1 MSAAVSPMPWASNPM
16 PVDRPEI
23 LSTIVQIYSAIE
35 TPGLWPSVL
44 ESISDLVEGEHVLL
58 FANYGDSIADDIQA
72 MACTDPNIWRPY
84 REYYASRNVWTERC
98 DQIFPAGSV
107 RYSHHAICDAELSE
121 TEFFTDFL
129 EPNGMAYGFGV
140 EIPLPHQ
147 PTALLSSLRSPEMG
161 PFEES
166 DGCILSA
173 LLPHLQR
180 ALRIHG
186 EISRLRKAN
195 QGFERALDAF
205 DRAVIGVDVNGR
217 ILFLNQTACQLLA
230 RADGLRTQNGR
241 LAADLPSQDAEL
253 KSFLVQS
260 AVFSGAFSSTG
271 ATLVERSS
279 GKPPLRLTF
288 LPFANNFLDHIPE
301 LATLIFVD
309 DPAAK
314 PHSRAAA
321 LRALFRL
328 SPSEARLTDLLA
340 CGSDLAEASELLNM
354 SQETARFHLKS
365 VFRKTGVN
373 RQASLVQ
380 LVLGLPGISAPPPLV
395 KANSA

>member
-1 MSAAVSPMPWASNPM
+1 
-16 PVDRPEI
+16 
-23 LSTIVQIYSAIE
+23 
-35 TPGLWPSVL
+35 
-44 ESISDLVEGEHVLL
+44 
-58 FANYGDSIADDIQA
+58 
-72 MACTDPNIWRPY
+72 
-84 REYYASRNVWTERC
+84 
-98 DQIFPAGSV
+98 
-107 RYSHHAICDAELSE
+107 
-121 TEFFTDFL
+121 
-129 EPNGMAYGFGV
+129 MAYGFGI
-140 EIPLPHQ
+140 EIALPGQ
-147 PTALLSSLRSPEMG
+147 PAALLSSMRSRELG

-173 LLPHLQR
+173 LLPHLRR

-217 ILFLNQTACQLLA
+217 VLFLNQTACQLLA
-230 RADGLRTQNGR
+230 QADGLRILNGH
-241 LAADLPSQDAEL
+241 LAADLSTQDAEL
-253 KSFLVQS
+253 KSLLTQS
-260 AVFSGAFSSTG
+260 AVFSEAFSSTG
-271 ATLVERSS
+271 ATLIERNS
-279 GKPPLRLTF
+279 GRPALRLTF
-288 LPFANNFLDHIPE
+288 LPFANNLLDHIPE

-340 CGSDLAEASELLNM
+340 CGADLAEASELLNM
-354 SQETARFHLKS
+354 SQQTARFHLKS

-380 LVLGLPGISAPPPLV
+380 LVLGLPGCSAPPPQ
-395 KANSA
+395 KAIPA